1 MILKMPHSGRHFLSF
16 WRILVPKSSILGPP
30 WRPAGPQKASKIVQ
44 VAPKGSKKAS
54 GALTFCGPGKR
65 LASNITFGAFLGTIL
80 VDLGWI
86 LDEFLWIVVSFFNA
100 FLNFLQ

>member
-1 MILKMPHSGRHFLSF
+1 MMPHSGPHFSTF
-16 WRILVPKSSILGPP
+16 WRILVPKRSILGPP
-30 WRPAGPQKASKIVQ
+30 WRPAGPQKAPRIAQ

-65 LASNITFGAFLGTIL
+65 LASNITFGAFLGTIF

-86 LDEFLWIVVSFFNA
+86 LNDLLWI
-100 FLNFLQ
+100 LI